1 MAKILCSITEIV
13 GEQETGNTYAFPAT
27 DIMMSDKTTTV
38 EDAINAKPGEVVTTG
53 NKVGE
58 IFNDYSTNIAS
69 GQCSHAEGIQTT
81 AYGNGAHAEGFHSTA
96 SAPYSHAE
104 GQNTT
109 ASGQESHA
117 EGGNTT
123 ASGYWSHAEG
133 SITTASGY
141 TSHAE
146 GQRTIASGDYSHAE
160 GYDTKATGEFSHA
173 EGYGTLASSNCQH
186 VQGQYNVE
194 DTAGLYAHIVG
205 WGTRDDRKNI
215 HTIDTSG
222 NAVFSGKVTVQNT
235 TPTASGDLTTK
246 SYVDSKITDTKV
258 TNSLNTTT
266 KAYLTGTTSA
276 TTNTGTQIFDT
287 GVYLDTVAGRLGVG
301 SLSIGGAVVTYDS
314 SSQTISI

>member
-1 MAKILCSITEIV
+1 MAKILCSIIEV
-13 GEQETGNTYAFPAT
+13 ESDKETGNTYAFPAT

-38 EDAINAKPGEVVTTG
+38 EDAINAKPGEVVTTD

-58 IFNDYSTNIAS
+58 IFNDYSNNIAS
-69 GQCSHAEGIQTT
+69 GQCSHAEGIGTE
-81 AYGNGAHAEGFHSTA
+81 ASGNGAHAEGFNSTA

-104 GQNTT
+104 G
-109 ASGQESHA
+109 
-117 EGGNTT
+117 NTT
-123 ASGYWSHAEG
+123 ASGYSSHAEG
-133 SITTASGY
+133 WATTASK
-141 TSHAE
+141 
-146 GQRTIASGDYSHAE
+146 DYSHAE
-160 GYDTKATGEFSHA
+160 GNKTTASGIGSHA
-173 EGYGTLASSNCQH
+173 EGNNTLASSNYQH
-186 VQGQYNVE
+186 VQGQWNIE
-194 DTAGLYAHIVG
+194 DTAGAYAHIVG
-205 WGTRDDRKNI
+205 WGTSSSARKNI

-222 NAVFSGKVTVQNT
+222 NAVFSGKVTVQDT

-258 TNSLNTTT
+258 TNTPNATT

>member
-1 MAKILCSITEIV
+1 MAKILCSIIEI
-13 GEQETGNTYAFPAT
+13 ESDKETGNTYAFPAT

-38 EDAINAKPGEVVTTG
+38 EDAINAKPGEVVTTD

-58 IFNDYSTNIAS
+58 IFNDYSNNIAS
-69 GQCSHAEGIQTT
+69 GQ
-81 AYGNGAHAEGFHSTA
+81 
-96 SAPYSHAE
+96 YSHAE
-104 GQNTT
+104 GHQTT
-109 ASGQESHA
+109 ASGSGSHA
-117 EGGNTT
+117 EGNN
-123 ASGYWSHAEG
+123 
-133 SITTASGY
+133 
-141 TSHAE
+141 
-146 GQRTIASGDYSHAE
+146 
-160 GYDTKATGEFSHA
+160 
-173 EGYGTLASSNCQH
+173 TLASSDCQH
-186 VQGQYNVE
+186 VQGQWNIE
-194 DTAGLYAHIVG
+194 DTAGTYAHIVG
-205 WGTRDDRKNI
+205 WGTSSSARKNI

-222 NAVFSGKVTVQNT
+222 NAVFSGKVTVQDT
-235 TPTASGDLTTK
+235 TPTAPGDLTTK